1 MNPLTASLTATGT
14 TVDFVRSRLRLPGVL
29 ILGLG
34 NSGNN
39 VRLEAAG
46 DDLAAAIAA
55 HPACPRISD
64 AELASIMEALRRRAG
79 QGEVDAAQLIFKIAL
94 LQQEIAEFEA
104 SQAAAIQTE
113 GLVEE
118 SEGTPRDDAEDGID
132 PSRS

>member
-1 MNPLTASLTATGT
+1 MNPLTAPLTATGT

-55 HPACPRISD
+55 HPACPQISD
-64 AELASIMEALRRRAG
+64 AELAAIVEALRRRAG
-79 QGEVDAAQLIFKIAL
+79 QGEVDAAQLIFKIAM
-94 LQQEIAEFEA
+94 LQQEITEFEA
-104 SQAAAIQTE
+104 SQAAAAQIE
-113 GLVEE
+113 GYGEK
-118 SEGTPRDDAEDGID
+118 SDGAPGDDAEDGID
-132 PSRS
+132 PN

>member
-1 MNPLTASLTATGT
+1 MNPLTAPLSATGT

-55 HPACPRISD
+55 HPACPRISN
-64 AELASIMEALRRRAG
+64 AELAAIVEALRRRAG
-79 QGEVDAAQLIFKIAL
+79 QGEVDAAQLIFKIAM

-104 SQAAAIQTE
+104 SQATAAE
-113 GLVEE
+113 MEEFGEE
-118 SEGTPRDDAEDGID
+118 SDSARSNEAEDGID
-132 PSRS
+132 LI

>member
-1 MNPLTASLTATGT
+1 MNPLTAPLSATGT

-55 HPACPRISD
+55 HPACPRISN
-64 AELASIMEALRRRAG
+64 AELAAIVEALRRRAG
-79 QGEVDAAQLIFKIAL
+79 QGEVDAAQLIFKIAM

-104 SQAAAIQTE
+104 SQATTAE
-113 GLVEE
+113 MEEFGEE
-118 SEGTPRDDAEDGID
+118 SDSARSNEAEDGID
-132 PSRS
+132 LI

>member
-1 MNPLTASLTATGT
+1 MNPLTAPLSATGT

-39 VRLEAAG
+39 VRLEATG

-55 HPACPRISD
+55 HPACPRISN
-64 AELASIMEALRRRAG
+64 AELAAIVEALRRRAG
-79 QGEVDAAQLIFKIAL
+79 QGEVDAAQLIFKIAM

-104 SQAAAIQTE
+104 SQATAAE
-113 GLVEE
+113 MEEFGEE
-118 SEGTPRDDAEDGID
+118 SDSARSNEAEDGID
-132 PSRS
+132 LI